1 MKIAK
6 GVSVNEKKLPTKEQ
20 LIESALKGKM
30 YFQLPKSKAIKLINT
45 EIKASG
51 LFKTTGLKEL
61 KNQIRKGL
69 KIISIFRCMKM
80 SHG

>member
-1 MKIAK
+1 MKIA
-6 GVSVNEKKLPTKEQ
+6 GVSVNENKLPTKDQ

-51 LFKTTGLKEL
+51 LFKTTVKRT
-61 KNQIRKGL
+61 KKSNK
-69 KIISIFRCMKM
+69 KD
-80 SHG
+80 